1 MKSPMKTLLLI
12 SMLGLG
18 MAQAQAAERIV
29 VLSSDIAD
37 IMVALKAE
45 SLVVGRDSLSKAP
58 SLAHAKNIGMFRNLS
73 AEPIVALKP
82 TVVLGSHMAH
92 PASIYGQLN
101 RHKIKAVNVIPTQSE
116 QSFAKGIVEVGKY
129 AGKSSQAGALS
140 QTWLRQM
147 QARAKTGK
155 RYVFTYDGQIVAGK
169 NTVADTLIRL
179 AGGVNA
185 AAHIDGM
192 KPIARETWATLKP
205 DVVVIAQHSLPMV
218 GGSMA
223 AFKQRPEMAS
233 SAAARNNKV
242 VSMTAGEAFSLD
254 LNSPKVVDKLHA
266 LAR

>member
-92 PASIYGQLN
+92 PQHLRPIKPPQNQSRECDSQPKRTIIRQ
-101 RHKIKAVNVIPTQSE
+101 RHRGSGKIR
-116 QSFAKGIVEVGKY
+116 G
-129 AGKSSQAGALS
+129 
-140 QTWLRQM
+140 
-147 QARAKTGK
+147 
-155 RYVFTYDGQIVAGK
+155 
-169 NTVADTLIRL
+169 
-179 AGGVNA
+179 
-185 AAHIDGM
+185 
-192 KPIARETWATLKP
+192 
-205 DVVVIAQHSLPMV
+205 
-218 GGSMA
+218 
-223 AFKQRPEMAS
+223 
-233 SAAARNNKV
+233 
-242 VSMTAGEAFSLD
+242 
-254 LNSPKVVDKLHA
+254 
-266 LAR
+266 